1 MKRKIINFESEYD
14 ELLKKDMD
22 IILEDLDESFE
33 KYYYMYEYTD
43 ELSVIRDSTQ
53 YPSMLNYVK
62 TGLLTKEEMIEAL
75 KH

>member
-1 MKRKIINFESEYD
+1 
-14 ELLKKDMD
+14 
-22 IILEDLDESFE
+22 
-33 KYYYMYEYTD
+33 MYEYTD
-43 ELSVIRDSTQ
+43 ELSVIKDSTQ

>member
-1 MKRKIINFESEYD
+1 MKRKIINFEPEYE
-14 ELLKKDMD
+14 ELLKNDPG
-22 IILEDLDESFE
+22 IILKDFDESFE

-43 ELSVIRDSTQ
+43 ELSVIKDSTQ

>member
-1 MKRKIINFESEYD
+1 MKRKIINFEPEYE
-14 ELLKKDMD
+14 ELLKNDPD
-22 IILEDLDESFE
+22 IILKDFDESFE

-43 ELSVIRDSTQ
+43 ELSVIKDSTQ